1 MEETFWEY
9 KMSKLITDVD
19 KKIEKAFFEVKSL
32 KIEYSLIKSENQEN
46 LREFR
51 EAVVEYAKENNLPID
66 NVFSVEPSDEDIS
79 RSALKVDLSSNL
91 KKLYKKIAM
100 KTHPDKVKNLPDE
113 FREMMMKYHSELSE
127 GLSLNC
133 PSVIIDIAQKLN
145 MKDINLGVEEYLTL
159 EGEKE
164 ELSEKISG
172 IKKTYAWIWAKSN
185 KSDKLIKMFLGVKD
199 E

>member
-1 MEETFWEY
+1 
-9 KMSKLITDVD
+9 MSKLITDVD